1 MRSAL
6 FAAVATLALAA
17 AALAQPREPE
27 GAEGGRIIYR
37 KVCASCHGPSARG
50 DGPVAA
56 SMKTRPADL
65 TGIAERRDGVFPRNE
80 VASLID
86 GRQTVTA
93 HGPREMPVW
102 GESLANAVA
111 DEKVREER
119 IARAIRDL
127 VAYLE
132 SIQE

>member
-1 MRSAL
+1 
-6 FAAVATLALAA
+6 
-17 AALAQPREPE
+17 
-27 GAEGGRIIYR
+27 
-37 KVCASCHGPSARG
+37 
-50 DGPVAA
+50 
-56 SMKTRPADL
+56 
-65 TGIAERRDGVFPRNE
+65 
-80 VASLID
+80 
-86 GRQTVTA
+86 
-93 HGPREMPVW
+93 MPVW